1 MRLLL
6 LLTLLLSPLALAQDK
21 TMYRHIVLFKF
32 KDSAKAEQ
40 ITEIEKS
47 FVALPSKVKTITDF
61 EWGKNVSPENL
72 NQGLTHCF
80 VVTFKNKKDLED
92 YLVDPA
98 HKAFVEKLLPILD
111 KATVVDFVPEK

>member
-1 MRLLL
+1 MHAEENNQ
-6 LLTLLLSPLALAQDK
+6 PV
-21 TMYRHIVLFKF
+21 YRHIVLFKF
-32 KDSAKAEQ
+32 KDTAKADEIQ
-40 ITEIEKS
+40 TIEKN
-47 FVALPSKVKTITDF
+47 FADLPNKINTIVDF

-80 VVTFKNKKDLED
+80 VVTFKHKKDLEA
-92 YLVDPA
+92 YIVDPA